1 MDSAA
6 TVNVIG
12 CIYNNPSLI
21 DNENY
26 NFAEY
31 DFPEDFHRIV
41 FGAIYNLYQTGV
53 KQITISAVE
62 DYLSQ
67 RPKKLAVYKANKGDE
82 YLEQVSAAVELS
94 TFDYYYKRLKKMTL
108 FREYQAIGMDL
119 KWLYDNDNILDPK
132 KKQTQEDFIDNH
144 SLEEL
149 ADIIDNKISEVN
161 VVLIISTRRFPQVRI
176 FLISSKNIKRYLDM
190 VLACLVNILTLLQ
203 KVLN

>member
-1 MDSAA
+1 MAKYMDSAA

-41 FGAIYNLYQTGV
+41 FGAIYNLYQTGA
-53 KQITISAVE
+53 KQITIPAVE

-82 YLEQVSAAVELS
+82 YL
-94 TFDYYYKRLKKMTL
+94 
-108 FREYQAIGMDL
+108 
-119 KWLYDNDNILDPK
+119 
-132 KKQTQEDFIDNH
+132 
-144 SLEEL
+144 
-149 ADIIDNKISEVN
+149 
-161 VVLIISTRRFPQVRI
+161 
-176 FLISSKNIKRYLDM
+176 
-190 VLACLVNILTLLQ
+190 
-203 KVLN
+203 